1 MKRGSGLKR
10 KTPLRSGSGPKR
22 KPVQKDR
29 RKAQKAAND
38 ATHHNAIRQAARG
51 ELCTVQIAGI
61 CRHTT
66 ETTVLAHLPH
76 EGGIMGG
83 KVDDLSSCFACDMCH
98 SVIDGV
104 RPWPGDEGMHREFY
118 LRRAMVRT
126 WRRLM
131 EKGVISIKGAS

>member
-1 MKRGSGLKR
+1 MKRTPLKR
-10 KTPLRSGSGPKR
+10 KTELKAR
-22 KPVQKDR
+22 KPMERKPMAR
-29 RKAQKAAND
+29 RAKPRHQAAND

-51 ELCTVQIAGI
+51 ELCTVQVAGI

-126 WRRLM
+126 WRRLV
-131 EKGVISIKGAS
+131 EKGVINIKGAS